1 MERFCWS
8 ARLGLLAVLF
18 SLTTGPA
25 IAEGDKDLA
34 KESQN
39 PIGNIISL
47 PFENTTEFDVGT
59 EDAIVNTLS
68 LKPVYP
74 VNVGE
79 WNLINRAIV
88 PIVYQEERFPGEGD
102 EFGLGDLTL
111 QVFASPAKPSKLIW
125 GIGPA
130 VILPTH
136 TDDRL
141 GTDALSLGPA
151 VIALAKPGN
160 WLVGA
165 LVQNLFSVAGDD
177 DVNLLS
183 FQYFVNYNFDDGWY
197 FSSTPTLTA
206 NWEADSDERWTVP
219 VGGGVGR
226 LIELGKQP
234 IDIKLQAYWNAV
246 HPDNGAD
253 WATQLQVK
261 FLFPK

>member
-25 IAEGDKDLA
+25 RAEGDKDLA

-39 PIGNIISL
+39 PIGNIVSL

-136 TDDRL
+136 TDDRF

-197 FSSTPTLTA
+197 FSSAPNLTA

-219 VGGGVGR
+219 VGGGEMV
-226 LIELGKQP
+226 LACLP
-234 IDIKLQAYWNAV
+234 SA
-246 HPDNGAD
+246 PAD
-253 WATQLQVK
+253 GSIPEISVERR
-261 FLFPK
+261 